1 MKQSIRKIKR
11 KVRLM
16 EKREFDLKQEYSE
29 EVDKMRKNRIEM
41 SFYKYGPARVNFE
54 NKLVDALATHNLCI
68 EKYKQTHNKEYLLD
82 AMNYLMFE
90 FMYPQVDG
98 AFFKATDSSGSAGLV
113 GDVNNWKMLI
123 CWK

>member
-1 MKQSIRKIKR
+1 MKQSIGKIKR

-54 NKLVDALATHNLCI
+54 NKLIDALATHNLCI

-113 GDVNNWKMLI
+113 GMSITGK
-123 CWK
+123 C